1 MTNTNITIED
11 MEDREYKFDLL
22 TEIDEYISNEC
33 EDRRSM
39 LKSASF
45 MFSKNFS
52 YFEDLSIEELEEFIK
67 TYCVN

>member
-1 MTNTNITIED
+1 MTNKIITIQD

-39 LKSASF
+39 LKSASG

-52 YFEDLSIEELEEFIK
+52 SFEDLSIEELEEFIK